1 MTTMTKFKWFW
12 AWDDEKEEAWLRDM
26 SQQGWHL
33 ASVSVPSIYKF
44 EQGFAKDYVYR
55 LDYIRDRK
63 DYTNYLQLFN
73 DSGWDHMGE
82 MNGWQYFR
90 KESINGEDLEI
101 YSDNESKAKKYQNI
115 LLLMVILL
123 PLLINGILI
132 ISRRNGISEPLGII
146 YLGLMFIYIFGIT
159 RILMR
164 IGNLK
169 KKI

>member
-12 AWDDEKEEAWLRDM
+12 AWDDEKEEAWLREM
-26 SQQGWHL
+26 SRQGWHL
-33 ASVSVPSIYKF
+33 TSVSVPTIYKF

-63 DYTNYLQLFN
+63 DYANYLQLFN

-90 KESINGEDLEI
+90 KEALHGEELDI
-101 YSDNESKAKKYQNI
+101 YSDNESKAKKYQRI
-115 LLLMVILL
+115 LLLLVIIL
-123 PLLINGILI
+123 PLMINGLSI